1 MTNRFVHLRTH
12 SEFSLIDGI
21 VRIKALVGQCANE
34 LQPAVALTDLTN
46 LYGLVKFYQA
56 ALSQGVKPL
65 LGADLWIEN
74 PEKEDKPFRMPVL
87 CQNKTG
93 YQNLK
98 ELISRAFQENQKQG
112 KPLVKKAWL
121 QAQHHGLL
129 FLSGAN
135 FGDVGAE
142 LIKGNQQGAAQLA
155 SEWRALLGD
164 RYYLEIQRTGRAG
177 DQQVVAGS
185 VEISRAQGIPV
196 VATNDVMFL
205 KQDEFEAHETRV
217 AINEGMALDDP
228 RRERSY
234 SDQQYL
240 KSADEMTALFADI
253 PSAIENSW
261 YIATRCNVEVLLGEY
276 FLPEFPIPTDFK
288 QDPYFQQFAWDV
300 EHAHVESKM
309 RKNQPDAPANE
320 AWERQVVE
328 GMLFRKMS
336 IEGLEGRFKKLFPLV

>member
-112 KPLVKKAWL
+112 KPLVKKVWL

-196 VATNDVMFL
+196 VATNDVMFF
-205 KQDEFEAHETRV
+205 KTR
-217 AINEGMALDDP
+217 
-228 RRERSY
+228 
-234 SDQQYL
+234 
-240 KSADEMTALFADI
+240 
-253 PSAIENSW
+253 
-261 YIATRCNVEVLLGEY
+261 
-276 FLPEFPIPTDFK
+276 
-288 QDPYFQQFAWDV
+288 
-300 EHAHVESKM
+300 
-309 RKNQPDAPANE
+309 
-320 AWERQVVE
+320 
-328 GMLFRKMS
+328 
-336 IEGLEGRFKKLFPLV
+336 